1 MTAETK
7 SAPNRWLLAIPPVL
21 LALVAIFRKHVEPL
35 ARAVGDL
42 YDCPFRRL
50 TGIHCPGCGG
60 TRSILALIRGDFLE
74 AIHDNPA
81 GPMLV
86 LVVILFYLEAVFA
99 AFGKRVK
106 LFPRSVWFWGVVIA
120 LHLVW
125 AVARNLV
132 PSMLPVQLS

>member
-1 MTAETK
+1 MTAVTHK
-7 SAPNRWLLAIPPVL
+7 PASKHWWLAVPPVL
-21 LALVAIFRKHVEPL
+21 LMLVAIFKRQVEPL
-35 ARAVGDL
+35 ARSIGDL

-86 LVVILFYLEAVFA
+86 LIVILFYLETVFA

-106 LFPRSVWFWGVVIA
+106 LFPRNIWFWGIVLG

-125 AVARNLV
+125 AVTRNFV
-132 PSMLPVQLS
+132 PSMLPVQI